1 MEKIKD
7 WLKEYKSLIIG
18 LFIALLMFKNCNSC
32 TQERKYEYKETSY
45 IETIDSLYSCIDS
58 LNNEIDSLNNV
69 IEIQKRDI
77 GYLTTSNETYSIVYK
92 NLTESNKNLQN
103 TNNVLVKTNK
113 KLTERDTIKIN

>member
-1 MEKIKD
+1 MEKIKN
-7 WLKEYKSLIIG
+7 WLNEHKSLIIG
-18 LFIALLMFKNCNSC
+18 LLIALLMLKSCGSC

-77 GYLTTSNETYSIVYK
+77 GYLTTSNETYSIAYK
-92 NLTESNKNLQN
+92 NLTESNRNLQN
-103 TNNVLVKTNK
+103 TNNVLVNTNK
-113 KLTERDTIKIN
+113 KLTERDTTKIK